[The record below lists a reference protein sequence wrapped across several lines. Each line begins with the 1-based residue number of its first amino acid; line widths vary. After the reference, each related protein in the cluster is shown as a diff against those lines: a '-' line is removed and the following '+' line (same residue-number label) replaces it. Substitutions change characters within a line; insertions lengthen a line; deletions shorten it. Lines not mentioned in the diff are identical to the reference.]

1 MNNSIRPSKLHF
13 HARRILLRLMLLSI
27 MLIFAVSGCDFDARR
42 LKSEII
48 NASAK
53 SKERKVSLDLA
64 NFVDGKIR
72 KICIQDNPYMAE
84 DDFVEL
90 TQMESPGFTGVYKGE
105 FVMWIYME
113 SGPPIQLYLKNKDIV
128 PSRNGSVCTE
138 SSVLHITRET
148 IAFN

>member
-13 HARRILLRLMLLSI
+13 QARRIFLRLMLLSI
-27 MLIFAVSGCDFDARR
+27 MLIFAVSGCDSDTRR

-72 KICIQDNPYMAE
+72 KICIQHPYMVE
-84 DDFVEL
+84 KWFVEL
-90 TQMESPGFTGVYKGE
+90 TQMESPGFNSVLEGE

-113 SGPPIQLYLKNKDIV
+113 SGPPIQLDFKNKDVI
-128 PSRNGSVCTE
+128 PSSNGRGCTE